1 MVPPFH
7 ALSATVAAVLEPG
20 ERPPVEAA
28 GHGCFTLVH
37 RDSVPEAIRIVRERP
52 VDAVLVSAQRCGTT
66 DMDAVR
72 RLIRSFP
79 GLPAVALVTRH
90 DRETPEALLRLGASG
105 IRDVVDVTIPTGW
118 ARLRRLLTEPAT
130 RPASRILGPVLS
142 RLTDLPE
149 DGRVFLE
156 AMVRL
161 APGMPTVRS
170 LTRLFG
176 VQPSTLMSRFGR
188 AGLPS
193 AKRYLASIRLLYAA
207 QYMESE
213 GLSIADV
220 AYRLE
225 CSSPQSFGRHVRS
238 VLGVTCSEFR
248 RRLPF
253 PVALARF
260 LELMVDPYVVEWRR
274 FHPLSRDWRERAR
287 LRNGEGRRSKV
298 E

>member
-1 MVPPFH
+1 MTLQIRAP
-7 ALSATVAAVLEPG
+7 AATVAAVLAPG
-20 ERPPVEAA
+20 ERHPVEAA

-52 VDAVLVSAQRCGTT
+52 VDAVLVSVRRCAQT
-66 DMDAVR
+66 DVDAMR

-79 GLPAVALVTRH
+79 GLPTVALVTRH
-90 DRETPEALLRLGASG
+90 DHETPEALLRLGASG
-105 IRDVVDVTIPTGW
+105 IREVVDVTMPTGW
-118 ARLRRLLTEPAT
+118 SRLRRLLTEPAT
-130 RPASRILGPVLS
+130 RPAARILGPVLG

-149 DGRVFLE
+149 DARLFLE

-161 APGMPTVRS
+161 APRAPTVRS

-176 VQPSTLMSRFGR
+176 VRPSTLMSRFGR

-238 VLGVTCSEFR
+238 ILGLTCSEFR

-253 PVALARF
+253 PVALDRF
-260 LELMVDPYVVEWRR
+260 VDLMIEPYVEEWRA
-274 FHPLSRDWRERAR
+274 FHPLAKDWRERAKA
-287 LRNGEGRRSKV
+287 GEQ
-298 E
+298 